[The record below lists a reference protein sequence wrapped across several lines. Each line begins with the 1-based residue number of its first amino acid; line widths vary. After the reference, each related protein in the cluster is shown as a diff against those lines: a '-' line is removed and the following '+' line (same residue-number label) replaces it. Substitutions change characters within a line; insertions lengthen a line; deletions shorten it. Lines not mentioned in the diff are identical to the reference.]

1 MEKTY
6 IVIAAYNE
14 EKNIKKVISGLQEE
28 GYHNIIVVDD
38 GSKDKTF
45 KTAKSA
51 GAIVLR
57 HIINLGQGAALQTG
71 MSYALMSNAD
81 YIVNF
86 DADGQHDPKEIKFML
101 EPIIKKEVNVTLGSR
116 FLKKQKIPFFRKI
129 MLKGGIL
136 AIFVFYRVKL
146 SDAHNGFRAFS
157 NSAAKKIV
165 IQSNRMEHAS
175 EIIDQIKSKKITYKE
190 VPVTIKYTKETLK
203 YGRKGQGSFDS
214 IKILLKMLLK
224 KMGV

>member
-14 EKNIKKVISGLQEE
+14 EKNIKKVISNLKNE
-28 GYHNIIVVDD
+28 GYHDIVVVDD

-45 KTAKSA
+45 EIAKST
-51 GAIVLR
+51 GITVLK
-57 HIINLGQGAALQTG
+57 HIINRGQGAALQTG
-71 MSYALMSNAD
+71 MSYALLKDAD
-81 YIVNF
+81 YIIHF
-86 DADGQHDPKEIKFML
+86 DADNQHNPKEIKSML
-101 EPIIKKEVNVTLGSR
+101 EPIMKKEVDATLGSR
-116 FLKKQKIPFFRKI
+116 FLKKQKIPFFRKL

-157 NSAAKKIV
+157 NSAARKIL
-165 IQSNRMEHAS
+165 IQSDRMEHAS
-175 EIIDQIKSKKITYKE
+175 EIIEQIKSKKITYKE
-190 VPVTIKYTKETLK
+190 IPVTIKYTKETLK

-214 IKILLKMLLK
+214 IKILLKMLMK
-224 KMGV
+224 KLGG